1 MNMSL
6 QQSQPMHFANMKRKL
21 QPSKAAR
28 AQPRN
33 GRVQK
38 TQRAKAKDRQA
49 RTRAQ
54 HARRMRCRAADLVVQ
69 VIAQLLR
76 LQVLVITSM
85 SAATEV
91 ARMKVMVAT
100 MKSRRFTV
108 PDIVGVL
115 FLDFAARAPD
125 LSMAFHRMVAKRP
138 LPKGRAKSC
147 GIQLLQ
153 EYHAL
158 AVSQE
163 WRTFWTGPTR
173 LNMWNFLCNADLQA
187 VQRIACL
194 FSRASSMRSTEV
206 LNDIMTMKY
215 FDRYSGFSLLRSVCE
230 AMSIRLRT
238 AQDDATHMSL
248 HTSLMAELLPFADTR
263 KKLHTILGFPPSD
276 SILAYIYCE
285 TTKVL
290 LEEKVLAPLPEY
302 VGSPALFAQH
312 LSDDIMK
319 MLVERMAAMPPVHE
333 SDSEETRQVKNNFP
347 TTAHLNHHTASTLWH
362 WRSICGVADNC

>member
-6 QQSQPMHFANMKRKL
+6 QQSQPMHFANMKRTL
-21 QPSKAAR
+21 QPSKATR

-100 MKSRRFTV
+100 MKSRRLTV

-147 GIQLLQ
+147 GIQL
-153 EYHAL
+153 
-158 AVSQE
+158 
-163 WRTFWTGPTR
+163 FWSTTH
-173 LNMWNFLCNADLQA
+173 LLC
-187 VQRIACL
+187 
-194 FSRASSMRSTEV
+194 
-206 LNDIMTMKY
+206 
-215 FDRYSGFSLLRSVCE
+215 LRSGGP
-230 AMSIRLRT
+230 SG
-238 AQDDATHMSL
+238 QDQ
-248 HTSLMAELLPFADTR
+248 
-263 KKLHTILGFPPSD
+263 
-276 SILAYIYCE
+276 
-285 TTKVL
+285 
-290 LEEKVLAPLPEY
+290 
-302 VGSPALFAQH
+302 PA
-312 LSDDIMK
+312 
-319 MLVERMAAMPPVHE
+319 
-333 SDSEETRQVKNNFP
+333 
-347 TTAHLNHHTASTLWH
+347 
-362 WRSICGVADNC
+362 SICGTSCAMPIFKPFSESHACSRGPHLCVRPKCSTT